1 MQKNGCSDR
10 YDHREHQRT
19 AGAIARNIGIDRV
32 ISEVLPED
40 KEIEVKKIQASIEIV
55 AFVRN
60 GINDAP
66 ALAQAEVGIAIG
78 SGTDVTI
85 ERGEI
90 VLMNDDLLDSEAAVQ
105 LSKKVMGRI
114 NGNIFWAFASNMAPI
129 QVAAGV
135 LCP

>member
-1 MQKNGCSDR
+1 M
-10 YDHREHQRT
+10 
-19 AGAIARNIGIDRV
+19 
-32 ISEVLPED
+32 PED